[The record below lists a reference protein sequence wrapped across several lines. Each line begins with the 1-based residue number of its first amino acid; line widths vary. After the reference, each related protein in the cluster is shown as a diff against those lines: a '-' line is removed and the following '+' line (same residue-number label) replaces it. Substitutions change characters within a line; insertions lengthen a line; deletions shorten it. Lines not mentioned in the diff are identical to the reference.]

1 MVLAAESGGRMNL
14 PFLRPKPDPVL
25 VDRLCE
31 QAMTIAVMG
40 EVTAQQAAEIDRLHR
55 AAKAHARLK
64 RKDSSDII
72 AARINTTEQLRKSVG
87 LG

>member
-1 MVLAAESGGRMNL
+1 MNL
-14 PFLRPKPDPVL
+14 PFFSPKPDPVL

-40 EVTAQQAAEIDRLHR
+40 EVDRQKTEEITRLRR
-55 AAKAHARLK
+55 AAALYRRLP
-64 RKDSSDII
+64 RKDRGDLI

>member
-1 MVLAAESGGRMNL
+1 MNL

-31 QAMTIAVMG
+31 QAMTIAVLG
-40 EVTAQQAAEIDRLHR
+40 EVCRQQSEELDRLRR

-64 RKDSSDII
+64 RKDAGTIV
-72 AARINTTEQLRKSVG
+72 AARINTHEALRIAVG
-87 LG
+87 RG